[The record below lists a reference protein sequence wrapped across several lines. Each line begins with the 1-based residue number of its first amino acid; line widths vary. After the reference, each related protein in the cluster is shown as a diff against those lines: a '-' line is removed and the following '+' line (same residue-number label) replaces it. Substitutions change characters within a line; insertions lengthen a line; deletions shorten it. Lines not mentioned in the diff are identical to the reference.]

1 MIPFVEGSPF
11 IVPDVESVTMYDRL
25 ARLGRHVIRSA
36 RAIGCLLALCG
47 ATMAGSVA
55 QNVDEPAE
63 QHALDLAPPV
73 LLKAGDQ
80 PIDVDG
86 HAAAICRRLR

>member
-55 QNVDEPAE
+55 QNVDELAE
-63 QHALDLAPPV
+63 QRAVDLAPPV
-73 LLKAGDQ
+73 LAQSGRPADRCGR
-80 PIDVDG
+80 PCG
-86 HAAAICRRLR
+86 AICRRLR